1 MQAGRAG
8 RLARQ
13 RAHGGATRAE
23 RDRLTP
29 VPLCTEH
36 RKYNLIPRTHQ
47 TFASPAAS
55 CSGERHRSLNR
66 ARINDSLLT
75 AAENENVTAPRA
87 SIGAL
92 SSAEFLPQ
100 RVSLLY
106 RLSGNDVPAI
116 LLTSAI
122 AAFALWGYISD
133 KLLAAWLIWLVL
145 ASLVRIALKR
155 AYHLRRPG
163 PEAAARGEGF
173 FCVTSASVGTAWGLT
188 VMLLYPEKGQ
198 FHEILLPFLI
208 GSVAMGL
215 PPALAPSPK
224 SFACLIVPI
233 FTPLIGL
240 LFSQGGAFNTSAG
253 ILILV
258 FSAVLLALYLSSNR
272 ALIETLRFGR
282 ENERLLEQVKDAKDR
297 LDLALQA
304 ANILIWDWDARR
316 TNVFLGGN
324 WAIILRVGKE
334 TSALTLDELAQM
346 VHPDDLPKVKKAL
359 DNCLNGGE
367 SEYVAEHRVKTLA
380 GGWVWSLSRG
390 RVVERDAGGRGLRMT
405 GVNVDIDDRK
415 RAEVELLAAVQRE
428 KELSEMKSKF
438 VSTASHEFRTPLA
451 TMLSSAELLEH
462 YSESLSPAE
471 KANLLQTIQGG
482 AKRMSEMIDDV
493 LALGRAESGV
503 LKLNLGPTNLREL
516 CSTVVSEF
524 RIAQGKQHVITLDD
538 RFDRPEVTMDER
550 LLRHILNN
558 LLSNAVKYSPPGS
571 EVTFSLSRHGEK
583 AAIEIQDRGIG
594 IPLEDQPRMFESF
607 HRASNV
613 ENRPGTGLG
622 LAIVKKSVE
631 LHGGEISLSSA
642 AGSGT
647 RFTVMLPLRSIKQ
660 PVVVS

>member
-1 MQAGRAG
+1 
-8 RLARQ
+8 L
-13 RAHGGATRAE
+13 
-23 RDRLTP
+23 
-29 VPLCTEH
+29 
-36 RKYNLIPRTHQ
+36 
-47 TFASPAAS
+47 
-55 CSGERHRSLNR
+55 LNR
-66 ARINDSLLT
+66 ARIDDSLLIT
-75 AAENENVTAPRA
+75 IRKIRNVTAPRT
-87 SIGAL
+87 SISGL

-106 RLSGNDVPAI
+106 RFSGNDVPAI
-116 LLTSAI
+116 LLASAV
-122 AAFALWGYISD
+122 AAFALWGYISN
-133 KLLAAWLIWLVL
+133 KLLFAWLTWLVM

-155 AYHLRRPG
+155 AYRLRQPG
-163 PEAAARGEGF
+163 PEAAARWEGY
-173 FCVTSASVGTAWGLT
+173 FCLASASVGTAWGLT
-188 VMLLYPEKGQ
+188 VMLLYPEHGQ

-224 SFACLIVPI
+224 SFTCLIVPI

-258 FSAVLLALYLSSNR
+258 FSAVLLALYLSANR

-282 ENERLLEQVKDAKDR
+282 ENERLLEQVKEAKER

-304 ANILIWDWDARR
+304 ANILSWDWDARR
-316 TNVFLGGN
+316 TDVLLGGS

-346 VHPDDLPKVKKAL
+346 VHPDDLPKVKRVL
-359 DNCLNGGE
+359 GNCLNGGE
-367 SEYVAEHRVKTLA
+367 SEYMAEHRIRTLA
-380 GGWVWSLSRG
+380 GGWVWSLGRG
-390 RVVERDAGGRGLRMT
+390 RVVERDAAGRALRMT

-471 KANLLQTIQGG
+471 KVNLLQTIQGG

-493 LALGRAESGV
+493 LTLGRAESGV

-516 CSTVVSEF
+516 CARVVSEF
-524 RIAQGKQHVITLDD
+524 RIAQGKEHVITLDD
-538 RFDRPEVTMDER
+538 RFDRVEATMDER

-571 EVTFSLSRHGEK
+571 EVTLSLARREEQ

-642 AGSGT
+642 VGSGT

-660 PVVVS
+660 PAGVN

>member
-1 MQAGRAG
+1 
-8 RLARQ
+8 
-13 RAHGGATRAE
+13 
-23 RDRLTP
+23 
-29 VPLCTEH
+29 
-36 RKYNLIPRTHQ
+36 
-47 TFASPAAS
+47 
-55 CSGERHRSLNR
+55 
-66 ARINDSLLT
+66 
-75 AAENENVTAPRA
+75 VTASRTP
-87 SIGAL
+87 INTL

-106 RLSGNDVPAI
+106 RFSGNDVPAI
-116 LLTSAI
+116 LLTSAV

-133 KLLAAWLIWLVL
+133 KLLFAWLTWLVL
-145 ASLVRIALKR
+145 ASLVRIVLKR
-155 AYHLRRPG
+155 AYRRRQPG
-163 PEAAARGEGF
+163 PEAAARWEGY
-173 FCVTSASVGTAWGLT
+173 FCLASAAVGTAWGLT
-188 VMLLYPEKGQ
+188 VMLLYPERGQ

-224 SFACLIVPI
+224 SFTCLIVPI

-258 FSAVLLALYLSSNR
+258 FSAVLLALYLSANR

-282 ENERLLEQVKDAKDR
+282 ENERLLEQVKEAKER

-304 ANILIWDWDARR
+304 ANILSWDWDARR
-316 TNVFLGGN
+316 TDVLLGGS

-346 VHPDDLPKVKKAL
+346 VHPDDLPKVKQVL
-359 DNCLNGGE
+359 GNCLNGGE
-367 SEYVAEHRVKTLA
+367 SEYMAEHRIRTLA
-380 GGWVWSLSRG
+380 GGWVWSLGRG
-390 RVVERDAGGRGLRMT
+390 RVVERDAAGRALRMT

-471 KANLLQTIQGG
+471 KANLLQTIQSG

-493 LALGRAESGV
+493 LTLGRAESGV

-516 CSTVVSEF
+516 CARVVSEF

-538 RFDRPEVTMDER
+538 RFDRLEAAMDER

-571 EVTFSLSRHGEK
+571 EVTLSLARREEQ
-583 AAIEIQDRGIG
+583 AVIEIQDRGIG

-642 AGSGT
+642 VGAGT

-660 PVVVS
+660 AAGVH

>member
-1 MQAGRAG
+1 MA
-8 RLARQ
+8 
-13 RAHGGATRAE
+13 
-23 RDRLTP
+23 
-29 VPLCTEH
+29 
-36 RKYNLIPRTHQ
+36 
-47 TFASPAAS
+47 
-55 CSGERHRSLNR
+55 
-66 ARINDSLLT
+66 
-75 AAENENVTAPRA
+75 
-87 SIGAL
+87 
-92 SSAEFLPQ
+92 
-100 RVSLLY
+100 
-106 RLSGNDVPAI
+106 
-116 LLTSAI
+116 
-122 AAFALWGYISD
+122 
-133 KLLAAWLIWLVL
+133 
-145 ASLVRIALKR
+145 RIALKH

-163 PEAAARGEGF
+163 PEAAARWEGY
-173 FCVTSASVGTAWGLT
+173 FCLASAAVGTAWGLT
-188 VMLLYPEKGQ
+188 VMLLYPEHGQ

-224 SFACLIVPI
+224 SFTCLIAPI

-240 LFSQGGAFNTSAG
+240 LFSQVGAFNTSAG

-258 FSAVLLALYLSSNR
+258 FSAVLLALYLSANR

-282 ENERLLEQVKDAKDR
+282 ENERLLEQVKEAKER

-304 ANILIWDWDARR
+304 ANILSWDWDARR
-316 TNVFLGGN
+316 TDVLLGGS

-346 VHPDDLPKVKKAL
+346 VHPDDLPKVKQVL
-359 DNCLNGGE
+359 GNCLNGGE
-367 SEYVAEHRVKTLA
+367 SEYMAEHRIRTLA
-380 GGWVWSLSRG
+380 GGWVWSLGRG
-390 RVVERDAGGRGLRMT
+390 RVVERDAAGRALRMT

-503 LKLNLGPTNLREL
+503 LKLNLGPTNLHEL
-516 CSTVVSEF
+516 CARVVSEF

-538 RFDRPEVTMDER
+538 RFDRLEAAMDER

-571 EVTFSLSRHGEK
+571 EVTLSLARREEQ
-583 AAIEIQDRGIG
+583 AVIEIQDRGIG

-642 AGSGT
+642 VGSGT
-647 RFTVMLPLRSIKQ
+647 RFTVMLPLRSVKQ
-660 PVVVS
+660 PVGVH

>member
-1 MQAGRAG
+1 M
-8 RLARQ
+8 
-13 RAHGGATRAE
+13 
-23 RDRLTP
+23 
-29 VPLCTEH
+29 
-36 RKYNLIPRTHQ
+36 
-47 TFASPAAS
+47 
-55 CSGERHRSLNR
+55 
-66 ARINDSLLT
+66 
-75 AAENENVTAPRA
+75 ENVTESRA
-87 SIGAL
+87 GIGEV
-92 SSAEFLPQ
+92 SSGEFLPQ

-116 LLTSAI
+116 LLASAI

-133 KLLAAWLIWLVL
+133 KLIAAWLIWLVL
-145 ASLVRIALKR
+145 ASLVRILLNR
-155 AYHLRRPG
+155 AYRLRRPG
-163 PEAAARGEGF
+163 PEAAARWEGY
-173 FCVTSASVGTAWGLT
+173 FCLTSASVGTAWGLT
-188 VMLLYPEKGQ
+188 VLLLYPEQGQ

-258 FSAVLLALYLSSNR
+258 FTAVLLALYQSSHR
-272 ALIETLRFGR
+272 ALIETLRFG
-282 ENERLLEQVKDAKDR
+282 Q
-297 LDLALQA
+297 
-304 ANILIWDWDARR
+304 
-316 TNVFLGGN
+316 
-324 WAIILRVGKE
+324 RVE
-334 TSALTLDELAQM
+334 T
-346 VHPDDLPKVKKAL
+346 
-359 DNCLNGGE
+359 
-367 SEYVAEHRVKTLA
+367 
-380 GGWVWSLSRG
+380 
-390 RVVERDAGGRGLRMT
+390 
-405 GVNVDIDDRK
+405 
-415 RAEVELLAAVQRE
+415 ELLAAVQRE

-438 VSTASHEFRTPLA
+438 VSTTSHEFRTPLA

-471 KANLLQTIQGG
+471 KLNLLQTIQGG

-493 LALGRAESGV
+493 LYLGRAESGV

-516 CSTVVSEF
+516 CGRVVSEF
-524 RIAQGKQHVITLDD
+524 RIAQGKQHIITLDD
-538 RFDRPEVTMDER
+538 RFDRLEAVMDER

-571 EVTFSLSRHGEK
+571 EVTFSLARRDEQ

-622 LAIVKKSVE
+622 LAIVKKAVE
-631 LHGGEISLSSA
+631 LHGGEISRASA
-642 AGSGT
+642 VGSGT
-647 RFTVMLPLRSIKQ
+647 RFTVMLPLRPIEQ
-660 PVVVS
+660 PVGVN

>member
-1 MQAGRAG
+1 
-8 RLARQ
+8 L
-13 RAHGGATRAE
+13 
-23 RDRLTP
+23 
-29 VPLCTEH
+29 
-36 RKYNLIPRTHQ
+36 
-47 TFASPAAS
+47 
-55 CSGERHRSLNR
+55 LNR
-66 ARINDSLLT
+66 ARIDGSLLIIIRKIR
-75 AAENENVTAPRA
+75 NVTASRT
-87 SIGAL
+87 SISGL

-106 RLSGNDVPAI
+106 RFSGNDVPAI
-116 LLTSAI
+116 LLVSAV
-122 AAFALWGYISD
+122 AAFALWGYISN
-133 KLLAAWLIWLVL
+133 KLLFAWLTWLVM

-155 AYHLRRPG
+155 AYRLRRPG
-163 PEAAARGEGF
+163 PEGAARWEGY
-173 FCVTSASVGTAWGLT
+173 FCLASASVGTAWGLT
-188 VMLLYPEKGQ
+188 VMLLYPEHGQ

-224 SFACLIVPI
+224 SFTCLIVPI

-258 FSAVLLALYLSSNR
+258 FSAVLLVLYLSANR

-282 ENERLLEQVKDAKDR
+282 ENERLLEQVKEAKER

-304 ANILIWDWDARR
+304 ANILSWDWDARR
-316 TNVFLGGN
+316 TDVLLGGS

-346 VHPDDLPKVKKAL
+346 VHPDDLPKVKRVL
-359 DNCLNGGE
+359 GNCLNGGE
-367 SEYVAEHRVKTLA
+367 SEYMAEHRIRTLA
-380 GGWVWSLSRG
+380 GGWVWSLGRG
-390 RVVERDAGGRGLRMT
+390 RVVERDAAGRALRMT

-471 KANLLQTIQGG
+471 KVNLLQTIQGG

-493 LALGRAESGV
+493 LTLGRAESGV

-516 CSTVVSEF
+516 CASVVSEF
-524 RIAQGKQHVITLDD
+524 RIAQGKEHVITLDD
-538 RFDRPEVTMDER
+538 RFDRVEATMDER

-571 EVTFSLSRHGEK
+571 EVTLSLARREEQ

-622 LAIVKKSVE
+622 LAIVKKAVE

-642 AGSGT
+642 VGSGT

-660 PVVVS
+660 PVGVS

>member
-1 MQAGRAG
+1 
-8 RLARQ
+8 
-13 RAHGGATRAE
+13 
-23 RDRLTP
+23 
-29 VPLCTEH
+29 
-36 RKYNLIPRTHQ
+36 
-47 TFASPAAS
+47 
-55 CSGERHRSLNR
+55 
-66 ARINDSLLT
+66 
-75 AAENENVTAPRA
+75 VTASRV
-87 SIGAL
+87 SISAL

-106 RLSGNDVPAI
+106 RFSGNDVPAI
-116 LLTSAI
+116 LLTSAV

-133 KLLAAWLIWLVL
+133 RLLFAWLTWLVL
-145 ASLVRIALKR
+145 ASLARIALKR
-155 AYHLRRPG
+155 AYRLRQPG
-163 PEAAARGEGF
+163 AEAAARWEGY
-173 FCVTSASVGTAWGLT
+173 FCLASAAVGAAWGLT
-188 VMLLYPEKGQ
+188 VMLLYPEHGQ

-224 SFACLIVPI
+224 SFTCLIVPI
-233 FTPLIGL
+233 FAPLIGL

-258 FSAVLLALYLSSNR
+258 FSAVLLALYLSANR

-282 ENERLLEQVKDAKDR
+282 ENERLLEQVKEAKER

-304 ANILIWDWDARR
+304 ANILSWDWDARR
-316 TNVFLGGN
+316 TDVLLGGS
-324 WAIILRVGKE
+324 WAVILRVGRE
-334 TSALTLDELAQM
+334 TSALTLDELARM
-346 VHPDDLPKVKKAL
+346 VHPDDLPKVKQVL
-359 DNCLNGGE
+359 GNCLNGGE
-367 SEYVAEHRVKTLA
+367 SEYMAEHRIRTLA
-380 GGWVWSLSRG
+380 GSWVWSLGRG
-390 RVVERDAGGRGLRMT
+390 RVVERDAAGRALRMT

-471 KANLLQTIQGG
+471 KANLLQTIQSG

-516 CSTVVSEF
+516 CARVVSEF
-524 RIAQGKQHVITLDD
+524 RIAQGKGHVITLDD
-538 RFDRPEVTMDER
+538 RFDRLEALMDER

-571 EVTFSLSRHGEK
+571 EVTLSLARREEQ
-583 AAIEIQDRGIG
+583 AVIEIQDRGIG

-642 AGSGT
+642 VGSGT

-660 PVVVS
+660 PVGVN

>member
-1 MQAGRAG
+1 
-8 RLARQ
+8 
-13 RAHGGATRAE
+13 
-23 RDRLTP
+23 
-29 VPLCTEH
+29 
-36 RKYNLIPRTHQ
+36 
-47 TFASPAAS
+47 
-55 CSGERHRSLNR
+55 
-66 ARINDSLLT
+66 
-75 AAENENVTAPRA
+75 VTTPRA

-92 SSAEFLPQ
+92 SPAEFLPQ

-133 KLLAAWLIWLVL
+133 TLLFAWLIWLVL
-145 ASLVRIALKR
+145 ASLVRIVLKR
-155 AYHLRRPG
+155 AYRVRQPG
-163 PEAAARGEGF
+163 PEAAARWEGF
-173 FCVTSASVGTAWGLT
+173 YCLTSAAVGTAWGLT
-188 VMLLYPEKGQ
+188 VMLLYPEHGQ

-233 FTPLIGL
+233 LAPLIGL

-258 FSAVLLALYLSSNR
+258 FTAVLLALYISATR

-282 ENERLLEQVKDAKDR
+282 ENERLLEQVKEAKER

-304 ANILIWDWDARR
+304 ANILSWDWDARR
-316 TNVFLGGN
+316 TNVFLGGS
-324 WAIILRVGKE
+324 WAIILKVGKE

-346 VHPDDLPKVKKAL
+346 VHPDDLPKVKEAL
-359 DNCLNGGE
+359 SKCLNGGE

-380 GGWVWSLSRG
+380 GGWVWSLGRG
-390 RVVERDAGGRGLRMT
+390 RVVERDAGGRALRMT
-405 GVNVDIDDRK
+405 GVNVDIDNNK
-415 RAEVELLAAVQRE
+415 RAEAELMAAVQRE

-471 KANLLQTIQGG
+471 KLNLLQTIQGS

-493 LALGRAESGV
+493 LTLGRAESGV
-503 LKLNLGPTNLREL
+503 LRLNLGPTNLREL
-516 CSTVVSEF
+516 CGRVVSEF
-524 RIAQGKQHVITLDD
+524 RIAQGRQHVITLDD
-538 RFDRPEVTMDER
+538 RFDRLEAYMDER

-571 EVTFSLSRHGEK
+571 EVTLSLARRDEQ
-583 AAIEIQDRGIG
+583 ATIEIQDRGIG

-622 LAIVKKSVE
+622 LAIVKKAVE

-642 AGSGT
+642 VGSGT
-647 RFTVMLPLRSIKQ
+647 RFTVMLPLRPIKQ
-660 PVVVS
+660 AVGVS

>member
-1 MQAGRAG
+1 
-8 RLARQ
+8 
-13 RAHGGATRAE
+13 
-23 RDRLTP
+23 
-29 VPLCTEH
+29 
-36 RKYNLIPRTHQ
+36 
-47 TFASPAAS
+47 
-55 CSGERHRSLNR
+55 
-66 ARINDSLLT
+66 
-75 AAENENVTAPRA
+75 VTASRA
-87 SIGAL
+87 SISAL

-106 RLSGNDVPAI
+106 RFSGNDVPAI
-116 LLTSAI
+116 LLTSAV
-122 AAFALWGYISD
+122 AAFALWGYISN
-133 KLLAAWLIWLVL
+133 KLLFAWLTWLVL

-155 AYHLRRPG
+155 AYRLRHPG
-163 PEAAARGEGF
+163 PEAAARWEGY
-173 FCVTSASVGTAWGLT
+173 FCLASAAVGAAWGLT
-188 VMLLYPEKGQ
+188 VMLLYPEHGQ

-224 SFACLIVPI
+224 SFTCLIAPI

-258 FSAVLLALYLSSNR
+258 FSAVLLALYLSANR

-282 ENERLLEQVKDAKDR
+282 ENERLLEQVKEAKER

-304 ANILIWDWDARR
+304 ANILSWDWDARR
-316 TNVFLGGN
+316 TDVLLGGS
-324 WAIILRVGKE
+324 WAVILRVGRE

-346 VHPDDLPKVKKAL
+346 VHPDDLPKVKQVL
-359 DNCLNGGE
+359 GNCLNGEE
-367 SEYVAEHRVKTLA
+367 SEYMAEHRIRTLA
-380 GGWVWSLSRG
+380 GGWVWSLGRG
-390 RVVERDAGGRGLRMT
+390 RVVERDAAGRAVRMT

-471 KANLLQTIQGG
+471 KANLLQTIQSG

-503 LKLNLGPTNLREL
+503 LKLNLGPTNLHEL
-516 CSTVVSEF
+516 CARVVSEF

-538 RFDRPEVTMDER
+538 RFDRLEAMMDER

-571 EVTFSLSRHGEK
+571 EVTLSLARREEQ
-583 AAIEIQDRGIG
+583 AVIEIQDRGIG

-642 AGSGT
+642 VGSGT
-647 RFTVMLPLRSIKQ
+647 RFTVMLPLRSSKQ
-660 PVVVS
+660 PVGVS

>member
-1 MQAGRAG
+1 
-8 RLARQ
+8 
-13 RAHGGATRAE
+13 
-23 RDRLTP
+23 
-29 VPLCTEH
+29 
-36 RKYNLIPRTHQ
+36 
-47 TFASPAAS
+47 
-55 CSGERHRSLNR
+55 
-66 ARINDSLLT
+66 
-75 AAENENVTAPRA
+75 
-87 SIGAL
+87 
-92 SSAEFLPQ
+92 
-100 RVSLLY
+100 
-106 RLSGNDVPAI
+106 
-116 LLTSAI
+116 
-122 AAFALWGYISD
+122 
-133 KLLAAWLIWLVL
+133 
-145 ASLVRIALKR
+145 
-155 AYHLRRPG
+155 
-163 PEAAARGEGF
+163 
-173 FCVTSASVGTAWGLT
+173 
-188 VMLLYPEKGQ
+188 
-198 FHEILLPFLI
+198 
-208 GSVAMGL
+208 MGL

-224 SFACLIVPI
+224 SFTCLIVPI

-258 FSAVLLALYLSSNR
+258 FSAVLLALYMSANR

-282 ENERLLEQVKDAKDR
+282 ENERLLEQVKEAKER

-304 ANILIWDWDARR
+304 ANILSWDWDARR
-316 TNVFLGGN
+316 TDVLLGGS
-324 WAIILRVGKE
+324 WAVILRVGRE

-346 VHPDDLPKVKKAL
+346 VHPDDLQKVKQVL
-359 DNCLNGGE
+359 GNCLDGGE
-367 SEYVAEHRVKTLA
+367 SEYMAEHRIRTLA
-380 GGWVWSLSRG
+380 GGWVWSLGRG
-390 RVVERDAGGRGLRMT
+390 RVVERDAAGRALRMT

-471 KANLLQTIQGG
+471 KANLLQTIQSS

-503 LKLNLGPTNLREL
+503 LKLSLGPTNLREL
-516 CSTVVSEF
+516 CMRVVSEF

-538 RFDRPEVTMDER
+538 RFDRLEAMMDER

-571 EVTFSLSRHGEK
+571 EVTLSLARREEQ
-583 AAIEIQDRGIG
+583 AVIEIQDRGIG

-642 AGSGT
+642 VGSGT

>member
-1 MQAGRAG
+1 M
-8 RLARQ
+8 
-13 RAHGGATRAE
+13 
-23 RDRLTP
+23 
-29 VPLCTEH
+29 
-36 RKYNLIPRTHQ
+36 
-47 TFASPAAS
+47 
-55 CSGERHRSLNR
+55 
-66 ARINDSLLT
+66 
-75 AAENENVTAPRA
+75 TAPRA
-87 SIGAL
+87 SISTL

-106 RLSGNDVPAI
+106 RFSGNDVPAI
-116 LLTSAI
+116 LLTSAV
-122 AAFALWGYISD
+122 AAFALWGYISN
-133 KLLAAWLIWLVL
+133 KLLFAWLAWLVL
-145 ASLVRIALKR
+145 ASLVRIVLKR
-155 AYHLRRPG
+155 AYRLRQPG
-163 PEAAARGEGF
+163 PEAAARWEGY
-173 FCVTSASVGTAWGLT
+173 FCLASASVGTAWGLT
-188 VMLLYPEKGQ
+188 VMLLYPEHGQ

-224 SFACLIVPI
+224 SFTCLIVPI

-258 FSAVLLALYLSSNR
+258 FSAVLLALYLSANR

-282 ENERLLEQVKDAKDR
+282 ENERLLEQVKEAKER

-304 ANILIWDWDARR
+304 ANILSWDWDARR
-316 TNVFLGGN
+316 TDVLLGGS
-324 WAIILRVGKE
+324 WAVILRVGRE
-334 TSALTLDELAQM
+334 TSALTLDELARM
-346 VHPDDLPKVKKAL
+346 VHPDDLPKVTQVLGK
-359 DNCLNGGE
+359 CLNGVE
-367 SEYVAEHRVKTLA
+367 SEYMAEHRIRTLA
-380 GGWVWSLSRG
+380 GGWVWSLGRG
-390 RVVERDAGGRGLRMT
+390 RVVERDAAGRALRMT

-471 KANLLQTIQGG
+471 KANLLQTIQSG
-482 AKRMSEMIDDV
+482 AKRMSEMIDQV
-493 LALGRAESGV
+493 LELGRAESGV
-503 LKLNLGPTNLREL
+503 LKLVLGPTNLREF
-516 CSTVVSEF
+516 CARVVSEF

-538 RFDRPEVTMDER
+538 RFDRLEAMMDER

-571 EVTFSLSRHGEK
+571 EVTLSLARREEQ
-583 AAIEIQDRGIG
+583 AVIEIQDRGIG

-622 LAIVKKSVE
+622 LAIVKNSVE
-631 LHGGEISLSSA
+631 LHGGEISFSSA
-642 AGSGT
+642 VGSGT

>member
-1 MQAGRAG
+1 V
-8 RLARQ
+8 
-13 RAHGGATRAE
+13 
-23 RDRLTP
+23 TP
-29 VPLCTEH
+29 S
-36 RKYNLIPRTHQ
+36 RT
-47 TFASPAAS
+47 
-55 CSGERHRSLNR
+55 
-66 ARINDSLLT
+66 
-75 AAENENVTAPRA
+75 

-92 SSAEFLPQ
+92 SAAEFLPQ

-106 RLSGNDVPAI
+106 RFSGNDVPYI
-116 LLTSAI
+116 LFPSGI

-133 KLLAAWLIWLVL
+133 KLLFAWLIWLAL
-145 ASLVRIALKR
+145 ASLVRIVLKR
-155 AYHLRRPG
+155 AYHLRPRPG
-163 PEAAARGEGF
+163 PEAAARWEGL
-173 FCVTSASVGTAWGLT
+173 FCLTSAAVGTAWGLT
-188 VMLLYPEKGQ
+188 VLLLYPEHAQ

-233 FTPLIGL
+233 FAPLIGL

-258 FSAVLLALYLSSNR
+258 FTAVLLALYMSSNR
-272 ALIETLRFGR
+272 ALIETLRYGR
-282 ENERLLEQVKDAKDR
+282 ENERLLEQIKEQKER

-304 ANILIWDWDARR
+304 ANILSWDWDARR
-316 TNVFLGGN
+316 TNVFLGGS

-346 VHPDDLPKVKKAL
+346 VHPDDLPKVKQAL
-359 DNCLNGGE
+359 GNCLTGGE
-367 SEYVAEHRVKTLA
+367 SEYVAEHRIRTLA
-380 GGWVWSLSRG
+380 GSWVWSLSRG
-390 RVVERDAGGRGLRMT
+390 RVVERDAGGRALRMT
-405 GVNVDIDDRK
+405 GVNVDIDEQK
-415 RAEVELLAAVQRE
+415 RAGAELERALQRE

-462 YSESLSPAE
+462 YSESLSPPE
-471 KANLLQTIQGG
+471 KLNLLQTIQSG

-493 LALGRAESGV
+493 LELGRAESGV
-503 LKLNLGPTNLREL
+503 LKLNLGPMNLREL
-516 CSTVVSEF
+516 CNKVVSEF
-524 RIAQGKQHVITLDD
+524 RIAQGKQHIITLDD
-538 RFDRPEVTMDER
+538 RFDRPEATMDER

-558 LLSNAVKYSPPGS
+558 LLSNAVKYSPQGS
-571 EVTFSLSRHGEK
+571 EVTLRLARRDEQ

-622 LAIVKKSVE
+622 LAIVKKAVE

-642 AGSGT
+642 VGSGT
-647 RFTVMLPLRSIKQ
+647 RFTVILPLRPIKQ
-660 PVVVS
+660 PVGVS

>member
-1 MQAGRAG
+1 
-8 RLARQ
+8 
-13 RAHGGATRAE
+13 
-23 RDRLTP
+23 
-29 VPLCTEH
+29 
-36 RKYNLIPRTHQ
+36 
-47 TFASPAAS
+47 
-55 CSGERHRSLNR
+55 
-66 ARINDSLLT
+66 
-75 AAENENVTAPRA
+75 
-87 SIGAL
+87 L

-106 RLSGNDVPAI
+106 RLSGKDVPAI
-116 LLTSAI
+116 LLTAAI

-133 KLLAAWLIWLVL
+133 KLLFAWLIWLVL
-145 ASLVRIALKR
+145 ASVVRLVLKR
-155 AYHLRRPG
+155 AYHLRQPG
-163 PEAAARGEGF
+163 PDAAARWEGY
-173 FCVTSASVGTAWGLT
+173 FCLTSAAVGTAWGLT
-188 VMLLYPEKGQ
+188 VMLLYPERGQ

-233 FTPLIGL
+233 FAPLIGL

-253 ILILV
+253 ILILL
-258 FSAVLLALYLSSNR
+258 FSAVLLALYMSSNR
-272 ALIETLRFGR
+272 ALIETLRYSR
-282 ENERLLEQVKDAKDR
+282 ENERLLEQVKEQKER

-304 ANILIWDWDARR
+304 ANILIWDWDVRR
-316 TNVFLGGN
+316 TNVLLDGS

-334 TSALTLDELAQM
+334 TSALTLDELAHM
-346 VHPDDLPKVKKAL
+346 VHPDDLHKVKQAL
-359 DNCLNGGE
+359 SKCLNGGE

-380 GGWVWSLSRG
+380 GGWVWSKGRG
-390 RVVERDAGGRGLRMT
+390 RVVERDEDGRPLRMT
-405 GVNVDIDDRK
+405 GVNVDIDDSK

-471 KANLLQTIQGG
+471 KLNLLRAIQGG
-482 AKRMSEMIDDV
+482 AKRMSEMIDDM
-493 LALGRAESGV
+493 LELGRAESGV

-516 CSTVVSEF
+516 CARVVSEF

-538 RFDRPEVTMDER
+538 RFDRLEAYLDER

-571 EVTFSLSRHGEK
+571 EVTFSLARRGEQ

-622 LAIVKKSVE
+622 LAIVKKAVE
-631 LHGGEISLSSA
+631 LHGGEISLKSA
-642 AGSGT
+642 VGSGT
-647 RFTVMLPLRSIKQ
+647 LFTVMIPLRPIEQ
-660 PVVVS
+660 PAGVS

>member
-1 MQAGRAG
+1 MAKR
-8 RLARQ
+8 
-13 RAHGGATRAE
+13 
-23 RDRLTP
+23 
-29 VPLCTEH
+29 
-36 RKYNLIPRTHQ
+36 
-47 TFASPAAS
+47 PAPIA
-55 CSGERHRSLNR
+55 
-66 ARINDSLLT
+66 
-75 AAENENVTAPRA
+75 
-87 SIGAL
+87 AL

-106 RLSGNDVPAI
+106 RLAGKDVPAI
-116 LLTSAI
+116 SIVSGI

-133 KLLAAWLIWLVL
+133 SLLAAWLIWLVV
-145 ASLVRIALKR
+145 ASLVRVALNR
-155 AYHLRRPG
+155 AYGMRQPG
-163 PEAAARGEGF
+163 SEGAERWEGF
-173 FCVTSASVGTAWGLT
+173 FCLASAAVGATWGLT
-188 VMLLYPEKGQ
+188 VLLLYPARAQ
-198 FHEILLPFLI
+198 LHEVLIPFLI

-224 SFACLIVPI
+224 AFACLIVPI
-233 FTPLIGL
+233 FAPMIGL

-258 FSAVLLALYLSSNR
+258 FAAVLLALYLSSNR
-272 ALIETLRFGR
+272 ALIETLRFGQ
-282 ENERLLEQVKDAKDR
+282 ENERLLEQVKEAKER

-304 ANILIWDWDARR
+304 ANILIWDWDARK
-316 TNVFLGGN
+316 TDVFLGGS
-324 WAIILRVGKE
+324 WSIILKVGKE
-334 TSALTLDELAQM
+334 TSALTIDQLAQM
-346 VHPDDLPKVKKAL
+346 VHPDDLPKVKQTVA
-359 DNCLNGGE
+359 NCLKGKE
-367 SEYVAEHRVKTLA
+367 SEYVAEYRIKTLA

-390 RVVERDAGGRGLRMT
+390 RVVERDAAGRALRMT

-415 RAEVELLAAVQRE
+415 RAETELLAAVQRE

-462 YSESLSPAE
+462 YSESLGQDE
-471 KANLLQTIQGG
+471 KRNLLQTIQSS

-493 LALGRAESGV
+493 LTLGRAESGV

-516 CSTVVSEF
+516 CSRVVSEF

-538 RFDRPEVTMDER
+538 RFDRLEAMMDER

-571 EVTFSLSRHGEK
+571 EVTFSLERREEK

-594 IPLEDQPRMFESF
+594 IPPEDQPRMFESF

-622 LAIVKKSVE
+622 LAIVKKAVE
-631 LHGGEISLSSA
+631 LHGGEITLKSA
-642 AGSGT
+642 VGSGT
-647 RFTVMLPLRSIKQ
+647 RFTVTLPLRPVNQ
-660 PVVVS
+660 PVGVA

>member
-1 MQAGRAG
+1 
-8 RLARQ
+8 
-13 RAHGGATRAE
+13 
-23 RDRLTP
+23 
-29 VPLCTEH
+29 
-36 RKYNLIPRTHQ
+36 
-47 TFASPAAS
+47 
-55 CSGERHRSLNR
+55 
-66 ARINDSLLT
+66 
-75 AAENENVTAPRA
+75 VTASRA
-87 SIGAL
+87 PINTL

-106 RLSGNDVPAI
+106 RFSGNDVPAI
-116 LLTSAI
+116 LLTSAV

-133 KLLAAWLIWLVL
+133 KLLFAWLTWLVL
-145 ASLVRIALKR
+145 ASLVRIVLKR
-155 AYHLRRPG
+155 AYHRRQPG
-163 PEAAARGEGF
+163 PEAAARWEGY
-173 FCVTSASVGTAWGLT
+173 FCLASASVGAAWGLS
-188 VMLLYPEKGQ
+188 VMLLYPEHGQ

-224 SFACLIVPI
+224 SFTCLIVPI

-258 FSAVLLALYLSSNR
+258 FSAVLLALYLSANR

-282 ENERLLEQVKDAKDR
+282 ENERLLEQVKEAKER

-304 ANILIWDWDARR
+304 ANILSWDWDARR
-316 TNVFLGGN
+316 TDVLLGGS

-346 VHPDDLPKVKKAL
+346 VHPDDLPKVKQVL
-359 DNCLNGGE
+359 GNCLNGGE
-367 SEYVAEHRVKTLA
+367 SEYMAEHRIRTLA
-380 GGWVWSLSRG
+380 GGWVWSLGRG
-390 RVVERDAGGRGLRMT
+390 RVVERDAAGRALRMT

-471 KANLLQTIQGG
+471 KANLLQTIQSG

-493 LALGRAESGV
+493 LTLGRAESGV

-516 CSTVVSEF
+516 CSRVVSEF
-524 RIAQGKQHVITLDD
+524 RIAQGKEHVVILDD
-538 RFDRPEVTMDER
+538 RFDRLEATMDER

-571 EVTFSLSRHGEK
+571 EVTLSLARREEQ
-583 AAIEIQDRGIG
+583 AVIEIQDRGIG

-622 LAIVKKSVE
+622 LAIVKKAVE

-642 AGSGT
+642 VGSGT
-647 RFTVMLPLRSIKQ
+647 RFTLMIPLRSTKQ
-660 PVVVS
+660 PVVVN

>member
-1 MQAGRAG
+1 M
-8 RLARQ
+8 
-13 RAHGGATRAE
+13 
-23 RDRLTP
+23 
-29 VPLCTEH
+29 
-36 RKYNLIPRTHQ
+36 
-47 TFASPAAS
+47 
-55 CSGERHRSLNR
+55 LNR
-66 ARINDSLLT
+66 ARINDSLFT
-75 AAENENVTAPRA
+75 TPENENVTPSRAPV
-87 SIGAL
+87 GAL

-106 RLSGNDVPAI
+106 RLSGKDVPAI
-116 LLTSAI
+116 LLTAAI

-133 KLLAAWLIWLVL
+133 KLLFAWLIWLVL
-145 ASLVRIALKR
+145 ASVVRLVLKR
-155 AYHLRRPG
+155 AYHLRQPG
-163 PEAAARGEGF
+163 PDAAARWEGY
-173 FCVTSASVGTAWGLT
+173 FCLTSAAVGTAWGLT
-188 VMLLYPEKGQ
+188 VMLLYPERGQ

-233 FTPLIGL
+233 FAPLIGL

-253 ILILV
+253 ILILL
-258 FSAVLLALYLSSNR
+258 FSAVLLALYMSSNR
-272 ALIETLRFGR
+272 ALIETLRYSR
-282 ENERLLEQVKDAKDR
+282 ENERLLEQVKEQKER

-304 ANILIWDWDARR
+304 ANILIWDWDVRR
-316 TNVFLGGN
+316 TNVLLDGS

-334 TSALTLDELAQM
+334 TSALTLDELAHM
-346 VHPDDLPKVKKAL
+346 VHPDDLHKVKQAL
-359 DNCLNGGE
+359 SKCLNGGE

-380 GGWVWSLSRG
+380 GGWVWSKGRG
-390 RVVERDAGGRGLRMT
+390 RVVERDEDGRPLRMT
-405 GVNVDIDDRK
+405 GVNVDIDDSK

-471 KANLLQTIQGG
+471 KLNLLRAIQGG
-482 AKRMSEMIDDV
+482 AKRMSEMIDDM
-493 LALGRAESGV
+493 LELGRAESGV

-516 CSTVVSEF
+516 CARVVSEF

-538 RFDRPEVTMDER
+538 RFDRLEAYLDER

-571 EVTFSLSRHGEK
+571 EVTFSLARRGEQ

-622 LAIVKKSVE
+622 LAIVKKAVE
-631 LHGGEISLSSA
+631 LHGGEISLKSA
-642 AGSGT
+642 VGSGT
-647 RFTVMLPLRSIKQ
+647 LFTVMIPLRPIEQ
-660 PVVVS
+660 PAGVS